1 MNVLIL
7 IVAISVVILLA
18 NRNNLTICVA
28 LGTLM
33 LCSYYFWWEPNPE
46 ADLNWHYHFWDDV
59 SYLSFKDVI
68 SMNSSNI
75 NMISSIYTE
84 KFIRTCPVFSL
95 FVWLLTFLKVKYILP
110 VLVSIII
117 YYSSFR
123 LVYSSGKNNFL
134 TTDAIKVGIIYVL
147 CLTNFFGL
155 GGLRNPLAYT
165 LFALVIYYDFG
176 GKFNKVVSFGLY
188 IMLCLI
194 HSSCFILL
202 GFRILYLFAS
212 RFDDIFIY
220 LFLFAAIVGIEIVL
234 KVVGSLGGIL
244 QDVVVTQSGYLTS
257 GSGVVNGYSR
267 TIKVLNYIWLAYLF
281 YLYSKDRPDRFPSI
295 LRYSKWIL
303 FFTILNLQ
311 NYDVFVRMSYF
322 LLPLSVIFVV
332 DLVNEKYNLHKF
344 KTVLF
349 VVCGFTL
356 LWLSF
361 TAYTALD

>member
-1 MNVLIL
+1 MCSIRNSDVMF
-7 IVAISVVILLA
+7 ILLLVGTKS
-18 NRNNLTICVA
+18 RSRLKLA
-28 LGTLM
+28 L
-33 LCSYYFWWEPNPE
+33 P
-46 ADLNWHYHFWDDV
+46 FWDDV

-165 LFALVIYYDFG
+165 LFALVIYYDLG
-176 GKFNKVVSFGLY
+176 EINKVVSFGLY